1 MGGSDGRRDADA
13 DADAAARLRLTA
25 ADGAELVA
33 AARRAAAEAS
43 AGGRPRPDGSLASRF
58 PRRSG
63 AFVTLTMDGQLRG
76 CIGRP
81 LPDVPLCSAVVDSA
95 ASAAISDTRF
105 RPVSPG
111 ELDRIAVEVT
121 VLSEPEEIRA
131 AEPSQRVLHVRVGRD
146 GLIVR
151 SGRGSGLLLPQVPV
165 EYGWGP
171 REFLERTCEKA
182 GLGPDSWM
190 DPAVTVERFEG
201 RAFAEDGPGGPVSER
216 PMG

>member
-1 MGGSDGRRDADA
+1 MGGSDDGRG
-13 DADAAARLRLTA
+13 DAAARLTA

-33 AARRAAAEAS
+33 AARRAAAEAA
-43 AGGRPRPDGSLASRF
+43 AGKRPRPDGPLESQFS
-58 PRRSG
+58 RRSG
-63 AFVTLTMDGQLRG
+63 AFVTLTLDGQLRG

-81 LPDVPLCSAVVDSA
+81 LPDEPLCGAVVDSA
-95 ASAAISDTRF
+95 ASAATSDPRF
-105 RPVSPG
+105 SPVSPG
-111 ELDRIAVEVT
+111 EMDGIAVEVT
-121 VLSEPEEIRA
+121 VLSEPKEIRA

-182 GLGPDSWM
+182 GLGPDCWK

-201 RAFAEDGPGGPVSER
+201 RVFAEDGPGGPVSER